1 MRRISNIVVF
11 DLDNP
16 NCTISNTA
24 EQIISMFQ
32 NTSIPIVNNI
42 YDFQNHKLIKMDDEN
57 ICGVVVRATH
67 NIENLIY
74 GDIILYED
82 GTDDKRMKNY
92 QISGEYNKD
101 GSFKIDKIILV
112 EF

>member
-32 NTSIPIVNNI
+32 NTSVPIVNNI

-74 GDIILYED
+74 GDIILYKD